1 MNGNEQMIS
10 KRQVSSNTITTCIS
24 QEIDVGQASGIKA
37 MRLTHSGEDGWMLYI
52 PSEVSLLF

>member
-1 MNGNEQMIS
+1 MIS
-10 KRQVSSNTITTCIS
+10 KHKVCSNTVTNCIL

>member
-1 MNGNEQMIS
+1 MILN
-10 KRQVSSNTITTCIS
+10 REMCSNTATIYIL

-52 PSEVSLLF
+52 PSEVPLLF